1 MERKGSSLREKLH
14 LLLLI
19 VFIILVYYGMV
30 FESIFINKTEDNP
43 SFILIL
49 FLHFFLFLLV
59 WSMSTTILVDP
70 GKTELFWVC

>member
-30 FESIFINKTEDNP
+30 FESIFMNKTEDNP

-49 FLHFFLFLLV
+49 FFHIFLFLLV